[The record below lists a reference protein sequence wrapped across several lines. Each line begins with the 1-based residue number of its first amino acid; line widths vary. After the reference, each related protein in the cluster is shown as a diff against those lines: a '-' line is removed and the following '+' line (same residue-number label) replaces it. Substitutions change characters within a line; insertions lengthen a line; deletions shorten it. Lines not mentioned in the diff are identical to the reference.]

1 MYKICPIYSY
11 KSGYNDQKRI
21 DFARGIVFN
30 AVTETG
36 RPSGANPKF
45 ESEELVMKKVFCLL
59 LTLCMVLALAAC
71 GGGNGGGD
79 SAPADSSSSAPADTG
94 SDAQEPAG
102 DSGELITVGVINN
115 DPNESGYRT
124 ANDAAMRATFTEEN
138 GYKATF
144 YNNNDAAQQ
153 IATAQQMVQDEVDF
167 LLLSPASTTGWD
179 TVLQDAQAAGT
190 QVILFDRMLEAD
202 ESMYVAAVVSD
213 MPAEG
218 KTAVDWLAAQGL
230 DEYNIIHIQG
240 HMGSD
245 AQLGRTGAL
254 DEKVSAE
261 ASWNYVAQQTADW
274 DEATARTITQSVIDS
289 GKPFN
294 VIYAENNGMARGA
307 VAALDAA
314 GITHGKDGDVIVMGF
329 DSDKWAFEAV
339 LEGSWNYMGLCNPLQ
354 ADTVDGIIKDLAA
367 GNAPAQKIIYTPEQG
382 FDCDTLTQADVDTY
396 GT

>member
-1 MYKICPIYSY
+1 MQPWNAGRRTLPLFWKRASV
-11 KSGYNDQKRI
+11 KS
-21 DFARGIVFN
+21 
-30 AVTETG
+30 
-36 RPSGANPKF
+36 
-45 ESEELVMKKVFCLL
+45 ESEEEMMKKVLCLV

-71 GGGNGGGD
+71 GGKN
-79 SAPADSSSSAPADTG
+79 SAPADSGGQTPAPDAQPAGDTG
-94 SDAQEPAG
+94 S
-102 DSGELITVGVINN
+102 ELITVGVINN

-124 ANDAAMRATFTEEN
+124 ANDAAMRATFTEDN

-153 IATAQQMVQDEVDF
+153 IATAQQMIQDEVDF

-202 ESMYVAAVVSD
+202 ESMYAAAVVSD

-254 DEKVSAE
+254 DAKVAAE
-261 ASWNYVAQQTADW
+261 ANWNYVTQQTADW

-307 VAALDAA
+307 EAALDAA
-314 GITHGKDGDVIVMGF
+314 DDKDR
-329 DSDKWAFEAV
+329 EAIKRFMRQ
-339 LEGSWNYMGLCNPLQ
+339 LE
-354 ADTVDGIIKDLAA
+354 
-367 GNAPAQKIIYTPEQG
+367 NA
-382 FDCDTLTQADVDTY
+382 
-396 GT
+396 

>member
-1 MYKICPIYSY
+1 
-11 KSGYNDQKRI
+11 
-21 DFARGIVFN
+21 
-30 AVTETG
+30 
-36 RPSGANPKF
+36 
-45 ESEELVMKKVFCLL
+45 MKKILSLL
-59 LTLCMVLALAAC
+59 LALSLVLALVAC
-71 GGGNGGGD
+71 GSKNNGGNTGNDTPGNTDVNEPSGGD
-79 SAPADSSSSAPADTG
+79 STG
-94 SDAQEPAG
+94 G
-102 DSGELITVGVINN
+102 DSTGGELITVGVINN

-179 TVLQDAQAAGT
+179 SVLQDAQAAGT

-202 ESMYVAAVVSD
+202 DSMYVAAVVSD

-230 DEYNIIHIQG
+230 SEYNIIHIQG

-254 DEKVSAE
+254 DEKVAAE
-261 ASWNYVAQQTADW
+261 ASWNYVTQQTADW
-274 DEATARTITQSVIDS
+274 DEATARTIVQSVIDS
-289 GKPFN
+289 KKPFN

-307 VAALDAA
+307 VSALDSA

-329 DSDKWAFEAV
+329 DSDKWAFESV
-339 LEGSWNYMGLCNPLQ
+339 LNGEWNYMGLCNPLQ
-354 ADTVDGIIKDLAA
+354 ADTVDSIIKDLVA
-367 GNAPAQKIIYTPEQG
+367 GKQPAQKIIYTPEQG
-382 FDCDTLTQADVDTY
+382 FDCNTLTPEDVATY

>member
-1 MYKICPIYSY
+1 MLFRS
-11 KSGYNDQKRI
+11 SL
-21 DFARGIVFN
+21 
-30 AVTETG
+30 
-36 RPSGANPKF
+36 S
-45 ESEELVMKKVFCLL
+45 LV
-59 LTLCMVLALAAC
+59 AC
-71 GGGNGGGD
+71 GGGNNNTPAGSNPAN
-79 SAPADSSSSAPADTG
+79 SAPAGSTPAAST
-94 SDAQEPAG
+94 PATPAA
-102 DSGELITVGVINN
+102 SGELITVGVINN

-124 ANDAAMRATFTEEN
+124 ANDAAMRAMFTEEN

-153 IATAQQMVQDEVDF
+153 IAEAQQMIQNEVDF

-179 TVLQDAQAAGT
+179 TVLKDAQDAGT
-190 QVILFDRMLEAD
+190 QIILFDRMLEAD

-240 HMGSD
+240 LMGSD

-254 DEKVSAE
+254 DEKVAAE
-261 ASWNYVAQQTADW
+261 SNWNYVTQQTASW
-274 DEATARTITQSVIDS
+274 DEETARTITQSVIDRGES
-289 GKPFN
+289 FN

-307 VAALDAA
+307 VAALDAN

-329 DSDKWAFEAV
+329 DSDTWAMESV
-339 LEGSWNYMGLCNPLQ
+339 LNGSWNYMGLCNPLQ
-354 ADTVDGIIKDLAA
+354 AETVDSIIKDLVA

-382 FDCDTLTQADVDTY
+382 FDAATITQADVDTY